1 MPEDVSTKE
10 NLEVKK
16 LKVQREKVQEKMYD
30 VELDILTERKKS
42 INVRIDIRKREVSGQ
57 LNFNYYFKILCTLCM
72 QVNTFII

>member
-57 LNFNYYFKILCTLCM
+57 LNFNYYFKTLCTLCM